1 MKFILLDKQNFSGLS
16 LSMHNFDTI
25 RIGLQSIASESISEM
40 GNKKKIIK
48 AFREAINSLQKLLLV
63 FKKLTKQ
70 F

>member
-1 MKFILLDKQNFSGLS
+1 MKFILLDKQNFSDLS

-25 RIGLQSIASESISEM
+25 RIGLQSIAGENISETE
-40 GNKKKIIK
+40 NKKKIIR
-48 AFREAINSLQKLLLV
+48 AFREAINSLQKLLLA